1 MAAQKYLVL
10 IWGTGTTNVQRIPTT
25 MPLYWSETRQ
35 RWVTIPTDREE
46 QRS

>member
-1 MAAQKYLVL
+1 MAAQTYLVL
-10 IWGTGTTNVQRIPTT
+10 IRGKSTKNAQRIPTT
-25 MPLYWSETRQ
+25 ILLYWPETLQ

>member
-1 MAAQKYLVL
+1 MAAQKDLVL
-10 IWGTGTTNVQRIPTT
+10 IRGKGTTNAQGSLTT
-25 MPLYWSETRQ
+25 MPLYWSETLQ